1 MYTVGVIRLFCYT
14 QSIIFNQ
21 HPPSTTPERYTSV
34 KSIKPIKPIE
44 ALTKE
49 PATKNDKRQAIIH
62 AASEAFLE
70 NGYQNTSME
79 TISNKAGVAK
89 QTLYNYFGNKDALFI
104 AVVDQKCDYRDNAT
118 MRSTDI
124 KSENVEEV
132 LKKYAQSK
140 LIDLISSENT
150 AMYRMMIS
158 EAIRFPNL
166 GQMFFLAGL
175 EKDRLLLVDFLTLQ
189 KEAGNLAVDDPEQ
202 AALFFQGAL
211 NAYFR
216 AKFIMTGEIPSK
228 EAIQK
233 YIDYCIEKFLIL
245 YRLAP

>member
-1 MYTVGVIRLFCYT
+1 M
-14 QSIIFNQ
+14 N
-21 HPPSTTPERYTSV
+21 
-34 KSIKPIKPIE
+34 SIKTTE
-44 ALTKE
+44 Q
-49 PATKNDKRQAIIH
+49 PAVKNDKRQTIID

-118 MRSTDI
+118 MRSSDI

-140 LIDLISSENT
+140 LADLVSPENT
-150 AMYRMMIS
+150 AMFRMMIS
-158 EAIRFPNL
+158 EAIHFPNL
-166 GQMFFLAGL
+166 GEMFFKAGL

-189 KEAGNLAVDDPEQ
+189 NQAGNLVVDDPEQ

-216 AKFIMTGEIPSK
+216 PKFIMTGETPSK
-228 EAIQK
+228 EAIQQ
-233 YIDYCIEKFLIL
+233 YIDYCIEKFLLL
-245 YRLAP
+245 YRPTP

>member
-1 MYTVGVIRLFCYT
+1 MNSFKTTEQTV
-14 QSIIFNQ
+14 
-21 HPPSTTPERYTSV
+21 
-34 KSIKPIKPIE
+34 
-44 ALTKE
+44 
-49 PATKNDKRQAIIH
+49 KNDKRQAIID
-62 AASEAFLE
+62 AASEAFLD

-79 TISNKAGVAK
+79 TISSNAGVAK

-104 AVVDQKCDYRDNAT
+104 AVVDQKCDYGDHAT
-118 MRSTDI
+118 MRSSDI

-140 LIDLISSENT
+140 LVDLVSSEST
-150 AMYRMMIS
+150 AMFRMMIS

-166 GQMFFLAGL
+166 GEMFFLAGL
-175 EKDRLLLVDFLTLQ
+175 EKDRLLLVNFLTLQ
-189 KEAGNLAVDDPEQ
+189 KEAGNLEVDDPEQ

-216 AKFIMTGEIPSK
+216 PKFIMTGETPSK

-233 YIDYCIEKFLIL
+233 YIDYCIKKFLIL
-245 YRLAP
+245 YRPTS

>member
-1 MYTVGVIRLFCYT
+1 MN
-14 QSIIFNQ
+14 SIK
-21 HPPSTTPERYTSV
+21 TTEQPAV
-34 KSIKPIKPIE
+34 KS
-44 ALTKE
+44 
-49 PATKNDKRQAIIH
+49 DKRQTIID

-104 AVVDQKCDYRDNAT
+104 AVVDQKCDYHDNAT
-118 MRSTDI
+118 MRSSDI
-124 KSENVEEV
+124 TSENVEEV

-140 LIDLISSENT
+140 LADLVSPENT
-150 AMYRMMIS
+150 AMFRMMIS

-166 GQMFFLAGL
+166 GEMFFKAGL

-189 KEAGNLAVDDPEQ
+189 NQAGNLVVDDPEQ

-216 AKFIMTGEIPSK
+216 PKFIMTGEIPSK
-228 EAIQK
+228 EAIQQ
-233 YIDYCIEKFLIL
+233 YIDYCIKKFLLI
-245 YRLAP
+245 YRPTP

>member
-1 MYTVGVIRLFCYT
+1 V
-14 QSIIFNQ
+14 N
-21 HPPSTTPERYTSV
+21 
-34 KSIKPIKPIE
+34 SIKTTE
-44 ALTKE
+44 Q
-49 PATKNDKRQAIIH
+49 PAVKNDKRQTIID

-118 MRSTDI
+118 MRSSDI

-140 LIDLISSENT
+140 LADLVSPENT
-150 AMYRMMIS
+150 AMFRMMIS
-158 EAIRFPNL
+158 EAIHFPNL
-166 GQMFFLAGL
+166 GEMFFKAGL

-189 KEAGNLAVDDPEQ
+189 NQAGNLVVDDPEQ

-216 AKFIMTGEIPSK
+216 PKFIMTGETPSK
-228 EAIQK
+228 EAIQQ
-233 YIDYCIEKFLIL
+233 YIDYCIEKFLLL
-245 YRLAP
+245 YRPTP

>member
-1 MYTVGVIRLFCYT
+1 MN
-14 QSIIFNQ
+14 SIKTTE
-21 HPPSTTPERYTSV
+21 HPAV
-34 KSIKPIKPIE
+34 KS
-44 ALTKE
+44 
-49 PATKNDKRQAIIH
+49 DKRQTIID

-79 TISNKAGVAK
+79 TISCKAGVAK

-104 AVVDQKCDYRDNAT
+104 AVVDQKCDYRENAT
-118 MRSTDI
+118 MRSSDI

-140 LIDLISSENT
+140 LADLVSPENT
-150 AMYRMMIS
+150 AMFRMMIS

-166 GQMFFLAGL
+166 GEMFFKAGL

-189 KEAGNLAVDDPEQ
+189 NQAGNLVVDDPEQ

-216 AKFIMTGEIPSK
+216 PKFIMTGEIPSK
-228 EAIQK
+228 EAIQQ
-233 YIDYCIEKFLIL
+233 YIDYCIEKFLLL
-245 YRLAP
+245 YRPTP

>member
-1 MYTVGVIRLFCYT
+1 M
-14 QSIIFNQ
+14 
-21 HPPSTTPERYTSV
+21 
-34 KSIKPIKPIE
+34 KSIQP
-44 ALTKE
+44 TE
-49 PATKNDKRQAIIH
+49 PPAKNDKRQAIIE

-79 TISNKAGVAK
+79 TISSKAGVAK

-104 AVVDQKCDYRDNAT
+104 AVVDQKCDCGDNAT
-118 MRSTDI
+118 MRSNDI

-140 LIDLISSENT
+140 LADLVSSENT
-150 AMYRMMIS
+150 AMFRMMIS

-166 GQMFFLAGL
+166 GEMFFKAGL
-175 EKDRLLLVDFLTLQ
+175 EKDRLLLVDFFTLQ
-189 KEAGNLAVDDPEQ
+189 KQAGNLEVDDPEQ

-216 AKFIMTGEIPSK
+216 PKFIMTGETPSK
-228 EAIQK
+228 EAIQQ
-233 YIDYCIEKFLIL
+233 YIDYCIEKFLLL
-245 YRLAP
+245 YRPTP

>member
-1 MYTVGVIRLFCYT
+1 MN
-14 QSIIFNQ
+14 SIK
-21 HPPSTTPERYTSV
+21 TTEQPAV
-34 KSIKPIKPIE
+34 KS
-44 ALTKE
+44 
-49 PATKNDKRQAIIH
+49 DKRQTIID

-79 TISNKAGVAK
+79 TISSKAGVAK

-104 AVVDQKCDYRDNAT
+104 AVVDQKCDYHDNAT
-118 MRSTDI
+118 MRSSDI
-124 KSENVEEV
+124 TSENVEEV

-140 LIDLISSENT
+140 LADLVSPENT
-150 AMYRMMIS
+150 AMFRMMIS

-166 GQMFFLAGL
+166 GEMFFKAGL

-189 KEAGNLAVDDPEQ
+189 NQAGNLVVDDPEQ

-216 AKFIMTGEIPSK
+216 PKFIMTGEIPSK
-228 EAIQK
+228 EAIQQ
-233 YIDYCIEKFLIL
+233 YIDYCIEKFLLL
-245 YRLAP
+245 YRPTP